1 MNLFDF
7 IAPVY
12 EVLQLGTKKSFKT
25 LWQLG
30 QFQKTDRI
38 LDLGGGT
45 GRISR
50 FFADKVKEIIVLDSS
65 SGMIKKCKN
74 HSGLTCVLGSADKIP
89 FPDCYFDKIIIVD
102 AFHHFQNQ
110 EIICQEIKRVLR
122 LNGKLLIK
130 EFNPKTMIGGFIA
143 LIEKLL
149 KMKSNFYSPERL
161 SAFFAKYLS
170 NIKIFNDFKA
180 RYYLIAEKI

>member
-12 EVLQLGTKKSFKT
+12 EILHLGTKKSFKT

-30 QFQKTDRI
+30 QFQKTDKI

-45 GRISR
+45 GRISK
-50 FFADKVKEIIVLDSS
+50 FFVDKAKEIIVLDSS
-65 SGMIKKCKN
+65 SGMIKKCRN
-74 HSGLTCVLGSADKIP
+74 HSGLTCVFGLAEQIP
-89 FPDCYFDKIIIVD
+89 FPDNYFDKIIIVD

-110 EIICQEIKRVLR
+110 EIVCQEIKRVLKQ
-122 LNGKLLIK
+122 NGKLLIE
-130 EFNPKTMIGGFIA
+130 EFNPKTMIGGFIV

-149 KMKSNFYSPERL
+149 KMKSNFYSPKEL
-161 SAFFAKYLS
+161 SVLFAKYLS
-170 NIKIFNDFKA
+170 SIKIFNDVKA
-180 RYYLIAEKI
+180 RYYLIGEKI